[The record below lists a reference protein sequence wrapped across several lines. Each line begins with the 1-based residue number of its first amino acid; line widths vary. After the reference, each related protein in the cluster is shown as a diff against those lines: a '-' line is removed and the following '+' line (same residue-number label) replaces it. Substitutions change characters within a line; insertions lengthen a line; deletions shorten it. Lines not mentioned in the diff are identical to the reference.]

1 MTLTDL
7 RARPKTSTGLLISV
21 VSAVLFAVNGT
32 VSKVALQSGLSS
44 LELVQALAGPSP
56 CVLRRRAQRS

>member
-1 MTLTDL
+1 MTDL
-7 RARPKTSTGLLISV
+7 RARPQTSTGLLISV

-44 LELVQALAGPSP
+44 MTLSRLRMELSIVS
-56 CVLRRRAQRS
+56 R